1 VAKILHARTKARLEQ
16 ARALLTEYFHSPR
29 CSICFRD
36 FEAEAGTLP
45 GEYAPP
51 TGRLL
56 LATYRRQPAGL
67 VGVSKA
73 DGEDGV
79 CKMKRLYVRP
89 RFRGKGVGRALALA
103 AIAAGRR
110 LGYARMRLWTFPFM
124 KEAIRLYQTL
134 GFDLVQVHKGHKGG
148 RLLCMQLALRK

>member
-1 VAKILHARTKARLEQ
+1 MARILHVRTNAQLEQ
-16 ARALLTEYFHSPR
+16 TRALLTEYFHSPH

-36 FEAEAGTLP
+36 FEAEVGTLP

-51 TGRLL
+51 MGRLL

-67 VGVSKA
+67 VGVSKV

-89 RFRGKGVGRALALA
+89 QFRGRGIGRSLAIA
-103 AIAAGRR
+103 AIATGRR
-110 LGYARMRLWTFPFM
+110 LGYAHMRLWTFPFM

-134 GFDLVQVHKGHKGG
+134 GFDLVEVRKGRKGG
-148 RLLCMQLALRK
+148 GLLCMQLALRK